1 MSGPTHS
8 QRTNNDMY
16 IPKISTLRREPLW
29 RDKQGVTVAAMAE
42 RWRIADSTLRALLDH
57 HGFLETVPYGGQQRR
72 ALVPDN
78 VFHAEYG
85 HNVIPG
91 KGSGVFQGDKS
102 TIIFPVF
109 YEEVLDNIWWCL
121 DYPGITEAVSN
132 IDNKKWRLNYLISDH
147 GYLPNTEIAL
157 LSGYTVNG
165 VSVARLRRQGEQREM
180 LVA

>member
-1 MSGPTHS
+1 MH
-8 QRTNNDMY
+8 
-16 IPKISTLRREPLW
+16 IPKISTLRRETLW
-29 RDKQGVTVAAMAE
+29 RDKQGVTVSAMAE
-42 RWRIADSTLRALLDH
+42 GWGVADSTLRALLDH

-78 VFHAEYG
+78 VFYAGYG

-121 DYPGITEAVSN
+121 DYAGITKEISK
-132 IDNKKWRLNYLISDH
+132 IDNKKWRLNHLLSDH
-147 GYLPNTEIAL
+147 GYLPNTEVAL

-180 LVA
+180 LAA

>member
-1 MSGPTHS
+1 MF
-8 QRTNNDMY
+8 Y
-16 IPKISTLRREPLW
+16 
-29 RDKQGVTVAAMAE
+29 
-42 RWRIADSTLRALLDH
+42 
-57 HGFLETVPYGGQQRR
+57 
-72 ALVPDN
+72 
-78 VFHAEYG
+78 AEYG

-121 DYPGITEAVSN
+121 DYAGITEAVPN
-132 IDNKKWRLNYLISDH
+132 IDNKKWRLNYLLSDH

-180 LVA
+180 LAA